1 MTSQP
6 SPELEVEVLLRQAS
20 SSKFFSRRSL
30 STSSI
35 INNSSSL
42 IIIRKEREEEVP
54 RIILKAIKTA
64 LEILQIKPTLTN
76 VAMEEATTVE
86 DNTNKEVDIS
96 RRITNSNKIMS
107 PVPSQQVLT
116 RDNLKTF
123 LRCSL
128 TWRICTPWK
137 LLS

>member
-1 MTSQP
+1 M
-6 SPELEVEVLLRQAS
+6 V
-20 SSKFFSRRSL
+20 
-30 STSSI
+30 
-35 INNSSSL
+35 NNSSSL

-96 RRITNSNKIMS
+96 RRITNSNKTMS

-116 RDNLKTF
+116 RDNLKMF

-128 TWRICTPWK
+128 TWKICTPWK

>member
-30 STSSI
+30 STSSMV
-35 INNSSSL
+35 NNSSSL

-54 RIILKAIKTA
+54 KIILKAIKTA

-96 RRITNSNKIMS
+96 RRITNSNKTMS

-116 RDNLKTF
+116 RDNLKMF

-128 TWRICTPWK
+128 TWKICTPWK